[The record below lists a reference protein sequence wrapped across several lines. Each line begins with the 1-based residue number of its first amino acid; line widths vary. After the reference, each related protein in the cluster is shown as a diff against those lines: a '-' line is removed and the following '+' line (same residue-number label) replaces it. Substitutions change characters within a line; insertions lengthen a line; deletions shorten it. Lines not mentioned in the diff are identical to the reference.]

1 MELLYTGKTKDV
13 YQTDDKELYLLR
25 FKDAVTGTDGV
36 FDPGANTV
44 GLTIE
49 GAGKSGL
56 KMTTR
61 FFELLK
67 EYQIPT
73 HHVSSDI
80 EASTMTVRKARV
92 FGEGLEVICRF
103 RAVGSFFRR
112 YGAYCEEGQPLDDFV
127 EFTIKDDERGDPPVS
142 RDALVMLGILT
153 PEEHDRIKALTVRI
167 CRIVKEELGRKG
179 LDLYDIKLEF
189 GKDGGGKIML
199 IDEISGG
206 NMRVYQNG
214 EYIEPLKLEQ
224 LFLQ

>member
-1 MELLYTGKTKDV
+1 MEPLYTGKTKDV
-13 YQTDDKELYLLR
+13 YQTDDKELYLLK

-67 EYQIPT
+67 EHQIPT

-80 EASTMTVRKARV
+80 GASAMIVKKATV
-92 FGEGLEVICRF
+92 FGKGLEVICRF

-112 YGAYCEEGQPLDDFV
+112 YGAYCEESQPLNDFV
-127 EFTIKDDERGDPPVS
+127 EFTIKDDEREDPPIS

-153 PEEHDRIKALTVRI
+153 SDEHDRIKEHTVRI

-189 GKDGGGKIML
+189 GKDSEGKIML

-224 LFLQ
+224 LFLR

>member
-1 MELLYTGKTKDV
+1 MEPLYTGKTKDV
-13 YQTDDKELYLLR
+13 YQTDDKELYLLK

-67 EYQIPT
+67 EHQIPT

-80 EASTMTVRKARV
+80 DASAMIVKKATV
-92 FGEGLEVICRF
+92 FGKGLEVICRF

-112 YGAYCEEGQPLDDFV
+112 YGAYCEEGQPLNDFV
-127 EFTIKDDERGDPPVS
+127 EFTIKDDEREDPPIS

-153 PEEHDRIKALTVRI
+153 SDEHDRIKEHTVRI

-189 GKDGGGKIML
+189 GKDSEGKIML

-224 LFLQ
+224 LFLR